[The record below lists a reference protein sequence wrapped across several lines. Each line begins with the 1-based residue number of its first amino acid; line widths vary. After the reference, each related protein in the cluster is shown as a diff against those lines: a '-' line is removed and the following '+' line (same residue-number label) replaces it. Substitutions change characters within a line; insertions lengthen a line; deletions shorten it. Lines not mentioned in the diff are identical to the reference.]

1 MGLRS
6 CVSIAIAL
14 MYTTGG
20 FAQQSEVT
28 TISLLVQRLHA
39 AYRARDVDGVLALWS
54 EKSPQRAAQR
64 QALRKLLEDSE
75 VREIT
80 VRDPEVSG
88 ERYRVR
94 VDREIGLHDGNRTRL
109 VLEYVKEEGGWK
121 IWKETQ
127 ASEDLASRLA
137 ESATEQERADLLA
150 RNADLPAAEVAT
162 GLIDLGRGERNH
174 GNFTKALRVYELA
187 RAIADR
193 AEAGKVSAT
202 ALSNIGL
209 VQYDEGEY
217 AQALETHKKS
227 LAQSEA
233 LHDEAGMARSLNNIG
248 VVYSDTGE
256 FGLAWDALQK
266 SLELGEKLRAAPLI
280 SNATGNLG
288 ILSGKRGDY
297 IQALALLNK
306 GVDLDV
312 PRDDKRGLAIDYMDI
327 GNVFLWQGDH
337 AQSQQYFQRA
347 LDMAESAGLKPLVA
361 YALMSLGQIAQFEG
375 ALDDAVRKYQK
386 SLTLLTEV
394 GDKAYLAKLLT
405 FLGSVF
411 SVQGEQDKALESLR
425 RGLEIQEAIG
435 AGAEMPLTL
444 AQMAGLHNLKGDFQE
459 ALKASASARNLAE
472 ASGVREAMW
481 RADLEQGKAFQGLGE
496 TLLAE
501 AEFGKAIATIEELR
515 VDVVGAESEHEG
527 FFEDKLEPYHRML
540 DLLVA
545 SGRNA
550 EAFQYAERAKAR
562 VLLDVFKNG
571 RTQLSEVMSAEE
583 RERDWTL
590 RLKLASLNAKLVG
603 AGNSSPTQRAALT
616 AEINR
621 ARLEFDD
628 YETALYARHPQWKLR
643 SGAVEPVSL
652 NVALDMM
659 HGGDTAFVEFA
670 VTEKSV
676 YVFAAGGGRSAQSK
690 VFTAPV
696 SRKELADRVERFR
709 KQLADRD
716 LGFRASAA
724 ALYKLLLEPAAE
736 VLAGKRRLVL
746 VPDGVLWEM
755 PFPVLV
761 NPADQYLLE
770 KCAISYAPSLT
781 ALKAMIEVK
790 RQRRQSPSQTALLA
804 MGNPAFGGE
813 ARSRV
818 RALYRDEQLGSL
830 PLAEAEVQSLGR
842 MYGETRSHVY
852 IGREARESRFKR
864 EAGEPRVLHL
874 ATHGILNNASPL
886 YSYLLLAQDTNGGPE
901 DGLLEAH
908 ELLQMKLRAELV
920 VLSACET
927 ARGRVSPGEG
937 VIGLSWALLV
947 AGAPTTVLSQ
957 WRVESESTSR
967 LMLAFHQNRRKQMS
981 DAEALREA
989 ALSISREPSFQHP
1002 FYWASFIVIGAG
1014 LD

>member
-1 MGLRS
+1 MI
-6 CVSIAIAL
+6 CVTA
-14 MYTTGG
+14 G
-20 FAQQSEVT
+20 FAQQSAVT

-39 AYRARDVDGVLALWS
+39 AYRARDVNGVLALWS

-64 QALRKLLEDSE
+64 EALRKLFENSE
-75 VREIT
+75 IREIT
-80 VRDPEVSG
+80 VGDPELSREG
-88 ERYRVR
+88 CRVR
-94 VDREIGLHDGNRTRL
+94 IDREIGPGDANRTQL

-121 IWKETQ
+121 IWKETP
-127 ASEDLASRLA
+127 ASEDLARRLA

-150 RNADLPAAEVAT
+150 HNADIPAAEVAT

-174 GNFTKALRVYELA
+174 GNFNKALVAYELA

-193 AEAGKVSAT
+193 AEAGKVSAS
-202 ALSNIGL
+202 ALNNIGL
-209 VQYDEGEY
+209 VRYDEGEY
-217 AQALETHKKS
+217 AQALETHKLS

-233 LHDEAGMARSLNNIG
+233 LHDAAGMARSLNNIG
-248 VVYSDTGE
+248 TVYSDAGE
-256 FGLAWDALQK
+256 FGLAWDAFQK
-266 SLELGEKLRAAPLI
+266 SLELGEKLRSAQLI

-297 IQALALLNK
+297 IQALAMLNRGVALDLPK
-306 GVDLDV
+306 G
-312 PRDDKRGLAIDYMDI
+312 DKRALAIDYLDI

-337 AQSQQYFQRA
+337 AQAQKYFQRA
-347 LDMAESAGLKPLVA
+347 SDMAESAGLKPLVA
-361 YALMSLGQIAQFEG
+361 YGLMSLGQVAQFEG
-375 ALDDAVRKYQK
+375 NLDEAVRNYQK
-386 SLTLLTEV
+386 SMALLNEV
-394 GDKAYLAKLLT
+394 GDKAYMAKLLT
-405 FLGSVF
+405 FIASAY
-411 SVQGEQDKALESLR
+411 SVQGQQEKALESLQK
-425 RGLEIQEAIG
+425 GLEIQKAIG

-444 AQMAGLHNLKGDFQE
+444 AQIAEVDNVKGDFQE
-459 ALKASASARNLAE
+459 ALSASAEARRLAE
-472 ASGVREAMW
+472 ASGVREAIW
-481 RADLEQGKAFQGLGE
+481 RANLEQGKARQGLGE
-496 TLLAE
+496 TSLAE
-501 AEFGKAIATIEELR
+501 AEFTKAIGTIEELR
-515 VDVVGAESEHEG
+515 VDVAGAESEHEG
-527 FFEDKLEPYHRML
+527 FFEDKLEPYHRMI
-540 DLLVA
+540 DLLAA

-550 EAFQYAERAKAR
+550 EALQYSERAKAR

-583 RERDWTL
+583 SERDRNL
-590 RLKLASLNAKLVG
+590 RLKLASLNAKLVRAG
-603 AGNSSPTQRAALT
+603 ANSSAAQVASLT

-628 YETALYARHPQWKLR
+628 YETALYARHPQWKLQ
-643 SGAVEPVSL
+643 SGAAEPVSM

-659 HGGDTAFVEFA
+659 NGSDTAFVEFA

-676 YVFAAGGGRSAQSK
+676 YVFAAGGGRPAKSK
-690 VFTAPV
+690 VFAAPI
-696 SRKELADRVERFR
+696 SRKELTDRVELFQ

-724 ALYKLLLEPAAE
+724 ALYELLLGPAAE
-736 VLAGKRRLVL
+736 VLAGKRGLVL
-746 VPDGVLWEM
+746 VPDDVLWEM
-755 PFPVLV
+755 PFAALV
-761 NPADQYLLE
+761 NPAGQYLLE

-804 MGNPAFGGE
+804 MGNPTFGGE
-813 ARSRV
+813 PHSRV
-818 RALYRDEQLGSL
+818 KALYRDAELGGL
-830 PLAEAEVQSLGR
+830 PLAETEVQSLGR
-842 MYGETRSHVY
+842 IYGENRSRVY

-874 ATHGILNNASPL
+874 ATHGILNNGSPL
-886 YSYLLLAQDTNGGPE
+886 YSYLLLAQDTNGGSE

-937 VIGLSWALLV
+937 IIGLSWALLV

-957 WRVESESTSR
+957 WKAESESTTR
-967 LMLAFHQNRRKQMS
+967 LMVAFHQNRRKQMS

-989 ALSISREPSFQHP
+989 ALAISKEPSFRHP